1 METDMAKGPLDP
13 PRRDEDALRA
23 FVEDM
28 ARLLGDWGFPRMAG
42 RVVFTLMAA
51 DERSLSAGE
60 LADRLGVSAA
70 AISGAVRY
78 LSQISM
84 LAREHVP
91 GSRRDRYRLVD
102 DSWYEVTVAKMT
114 LLKTLAD
121 AADQGAAAAGGADT
135 TAGARLAGMRDFYNW
150 VQERMPTLLD
160 QWAEEKA
167 AKEGRPPPPPIAPAV
182 ADPGVRPGSGAWP
195 SGSMP
200 GAVADPL
207 RR

>member
-1 METDMAKGPLDP
+1 MEHKMAQRPQ
-13 PRRDEDALRA
+13 RDEAALRA

-60 LADRLGVSAA
+60 LADRLSASPA

-78 LSQISM
+78 LGHLGM
-84 LAREHVP
+84 VNREHVP

-121 AADQGAAAAGGADT
+121 AAAQGADAAGGAGT
-135 TAGARLAGMRDFYNW
+135 VAGARLAGMRDFYNW
-150 VQERMPTLLD
+150 VQESMPTLLD
-160 QWAEEKA
+160 QWAELKA
-167 AKEGRPPPPPIAPAV
+167 AKAGQPPPDPTGPAV
-182 ADPGVRPGSGAWP
+182 ADPVVRPW
-195 SGSMP
+195 
-200 GAVADPL
+200 
-207 RR
+207 

>member
-1 METDMAKGPLDP
+1 MEPQMPQRP
-13 PRRDEDALRA
+13 QRDEAALRA

-60 LADRLGVSAA
+60 LADRLGASPA

-78 LSQISM
+78 LGQLGM
-84 LAREHVP
+84 VNREHVP

-121 AADQGAAAAGGADT
+121 AAGQGADAAGGPGT
-135 TAGARLAGMRDFYNW
+135 VAGARLAGMRDFYDW
-150 VQERMPTLLD
+150 VQDNMPALLD
-160 QWAEEKA
+160 QWAAVKA
-167 AKEGRPPPPPIAPAV
+167 AKAGQPPPDATGPAAPDA
-182 ADPGVRPGSGAWP
+182 AVRPW
-195 SGSMP
+195 
-200 GAVADPL
+200 
-207 RR
+207 

>member
-1 METDMAKGPLDP
+1 ME
-13 PRRDEDALRA
+13 PRMTQRPQRDEEALRV

-60 LADRLGVSAA
+60 LADRLGASAA

-78 LSQISM
+78 LAQISM
-84 LAREHVP
+84 LTREHVP

-121 AADQGAAAAGGADT
+121 AAGQGAAAAGGDGT

-150 VQERMPTLLD
+150 VQDRMPALLD
-160 QWAEEKA
+160 QWAQEKA
-167 AKEGRPPPPPIAPAV
+167 AKAAQHPSAAPV
-182 ADPGVRPGSGAWP
+182 PTGGS
-195 SGSMP
+195 
-200 GAVADPL
+200 
-207 RR
+207 